1 MTAAGHQIRPA
12 DVRSRTL
19 SRSLVAVVVAA
30 VAAAGAWGA
39 ASAFDATRAAERSK
53 QLEAG
58 YQTLRYAVAL
68 ERSAVRDTDATEARR
83 EIAAAS
89 GSFAEGLRAVRRSG
103 GADDGVLADKLA
115 ASQKMLAPAAR
126 RTLSAAASGQ
136 SQHAIVLRRGEVEPR
151 AKATDVTLSRALA
164 RVRASSAARW
174 PSTTLDK
181 LELAA
186 IVALLLAG
194 IGGCLILL
202 GRVVGYRRRLE
213 AARREQLESLSQAAL
228 SDSLTGLGNHRA
240 FHEDVKREIQR
251 RGRTGSTFSIVMLDL
266 DGLKQINDT
275 LGHQVGDERIRAVAE
290 CIRITM
296 RASDAAYRTGGDEFM
311 VLLPNERAWG
321 AFTFAQRLQRE
332 AAEHRTDLSVTCGV
346 AESSS
351 FESTDTLVRRADLA
365 LYDAK
370 RSGRRI
376 VIYADGLAPKPSAS
390 PEERATQ
397 HHHRLLATALA
408 RAVDAKDA
416 GTRNHSE
423 TVSTL
428 CVLIAQALGLDAPR
442 TERLRLAGLLH
453 DVGKIGVADAI
464 LQKPGMLTE
473 DEWVTMREHVTVG
486 HTIVGAAE
494 LADEAQWVLHHHEHV
509 DGTGYPDG
517 LRGEDIP
524 LESQIILVADAF
536 EAMTA
541 NRPYRAARP
550 VDDAVAELARCAGRQ
565 FDRLCVDGLRTA
577 LAKTPSLRM
586 PAADGERRATNLFA
600 RTQVSAA

>member
-19 SRSLVAVVVAA
+19 SRSLVAVIVAA
-30 VAAAGAWGA
+30 VAAAGAWSA
-39 ASAFDATRAAERSK
+39 AAAFDATRAAERSK

-83 EIAAAS
+83 EIASAS
-89 GSFAEGLRAVRRSG
+89 ASFAEGLRVVRRSG
-103 GADDGVLADKLA
+103 GSEDGALADKLA
-115 ASQKMLAPAAR
+115 ASQKTLTAAAAR
-126 RTLSAAASGQ
+126 TLAAAARGEA
-136 SQHAIVLRRGEVEPR
+136 QHAASLRRTDVEPR
-151 AKATDVTLSRALA
+151 AKAMDATLSQALA
-164 RVRASSAARW
+164 RVRSSSAARW
-174 PSTTLDK
+174 PSTTLQK
-181 LELAA
+181 LELAGIA
-186 IVALLLAG
+186 ALLLAG
-194 IGGCLILL
+194 FSGCLILL

-213 AARREQLESLSQAAL
+213 AARREQRESLSQAAL
-228 SDSLTGLGNHRA
+228 SDSFSGLGNHRA
-240 FHEDVKREIQR
+240 FHEDVKRENQR

-275 LGHQVGDERIRAVAE
+275 LGHQVGDDRIRAVGE
-290 CIRITM
+290 CIRTTM

-332 AAEHRTDLSVTCGV
+332 VARHGSGISVTCGL
-346 AESSS
+346 AESTS

-390 PEERATQ
+390 AEERATQ

-408 RAVDAKDA
+408 RAVDAKDT
-416 GTRNHSE
+416 GTRNHCE

-428 CVLIAQALGLDAPR
+428 CVLAAQALGLDAAR

-464 LQKPGMLTE
+464 LQKPGPLD
-473 DEWVTMREHVTVG
+473 DEELLTMREHVRVG
-486 HTIVGAAE
+486 HTIVAAAE
-494 LADEAQWVLHHHEHV
+494 LEDEAQWVLHHHEHV
-509 DGTGYPDG
+509 DGSGYPGG

-524 LESQIILVADAF
+524 LESRIILVADAF

-541 NRPYRAARP
+541 SRPYRAARP
-550 VDDAVAELARCAGRQ
+550 VDDALAELARCAGRQ
-565 FDRLCVDGLRTA
+565 FDRTCVDALRTA
-577 LAKTPSLRM
+577 LATGTSLRVTGGNT
-586 PAADGERRATNLFA
+586 ANAIDIRSRS
-600 RTQVSAA
+600 QVSAA